1 MSDNL
6 EIEIPPKVS
15 LSIKL
20 LYFNICIGII
30 RAFIVVVRH
39 WEVRT
44 PDIFILVKILLV
56 AVLIFLIFFTRK
68 GKNWARL
75 TLVAF
80 LSIAIPL
87 SILPMFSSLTHNP
100 IPNLLGLVQ
109 AILFVWAIVLLFHST
124 SAAWFKK
131 GTPR

>member
-20 LYFNICIGII
+20 LYSIIFIAII
-30 RAFIVVVRH
+30 RAVIVVVRH

-44 PDIFILVKILLV
+44 PDLFILIKILLV
-56 AVLIFLIFFTRK
+56 AVLIFLIIFTRK
-68 GKNWARL
+68 GRNWARL
-75 TLVAF
+75 TLVVF
-80 LSIAIPL
+80 LAISIPL
-87 SILPMFSSLTHNP
+87 SILPMFSSLTHNL

-109 AILFVWAIVLLFHST
+109 AILFVWALALLFHST
-124 SAAWFKK
+124 SNAWF
-131 GTPR
+131 RN